1 MSESLMPETSKE
13 YILFIKFCDFEL
25 YATVPSFLGFFQTLL
40 PKCLQA
46 GDHRS
51 VYTVFWKT
59 LIISMLWLG
68 YKNRHINLCFLGQQ
82 ECNQWQIQEQRP

>member
-13 YILFIKFCDFEL
+13 YILFINFCDFEL
-25 YATVPSFLGFFQTLL
+25 YEIVSSFLAFFQKFF
-40 PKCLQA
+40 PKCLQT

-51 VYTVFWKT
+51 IYTVFWEP

-68 YKNRHINLCFLGQQ
+68 YKNSHT
-82 ECNQWQIQEQRP
+82 

>member
-13 YILFIKFCDFEL
+13 YILFINFSDFEL
-25 YATVPSFLGFFQTLL
+25 YETVPSFLGFFQELL

-51 VYTVFWKT
+51 MYTVFWMT

-68 YKNRHINLCFLGQQ
+68 YKNSHINLCFLGQQ